1 MAVFS
6 VFLVIILTNNSIFSV
21 LVNPDAFFGGL
32 EKEGRSLRIPALI
45 VFAAAICAAVNGYLV
60 GGPVARLMG
69 GAMPSMG
76 MIIPVAS
83 AIGAFLMMFIIWILW
98 TVIIYAI
105 TFGFKGSG
113 SLRKMLEFTG
123 YGFIPQIVGAVITI
137 IVALVDLPR
146 VVVPQIASTAL
157 QDPAAIQ
164 AATKAL
170 MHDPAMAAFTQTAAV
185 IGIAFLL
192 WSANIWIFG
201 TKHARMLS
209 IRNAAI
215 CVFIPVL
222 VYILY
227 TIYTLAVF

>member
-1 MAVFS
+1 M
-6 VFLVIILTNNSIFSV
+6 IILTKNPIFSI
-21 LVNPDAFFGGL
+21 LVTPDAFFEGL
-32 EKEGRSLRIPALI
+32 EKEGTGLRNPALI
-45 VFAAAICAAVNGYLV
+45 VLAAAVCAAVNGYLV

-69 GAMPSMG
+69 GAMPSMSV
-76 MIIPVAS
+76 IIPVAS
-83 AIGAFLMMFIIWILW
+83 AIGAFIMMFIIWVLW

-105 TFGFKGSG
+105 TFGFRGTGSF
-113 SLRKMLEFTG
+113 RKMLGFTG
-123 YGFIPQIVGAVITI
+123 YGFLPQIFGAVITVT
-137 IVALVDLPR
+137 VALVDIPR
-146 VVVPQIASTAL
+146 VAVPSVTSAAL

-185 IGIAFLL
+185 VGIVFLL

-201 TKHARMLS
+201 TKHARILS
-209 IRNAAI
+209 IRHAAI